1 MIHPVPPFG
10 FIPVMLLKQDPW
22 VAREGAS
29 AESAPVAAAVSDPG
43 QGREVLGK
51 PQSAAASSA
60 GCPLCEWDLVLS
72 LAQTGGI

>member
-10 FIPVMLLKQDPW
+10 FIPVMLLKQGPW

-29 AESAPVAAAVSDPG
+29 AESAPGASDPG

-51 PQSAAASSA
+51 PQSIAASSA